1 MTFLTALGAF
11 NYGLVLIYGLFLSAY
26 IAGGL
31 ENRQQKRLL
40 LALCPLFLLIQTPC
54 WLVLGESA
62 TKQLY
67 PLIVHLPLVLILI
80 FVLKKPMGIALVSVC
95 TAYLCCQLPRW
106 IDLAVTAVTRSPMV
120 GEISYTLM
128 ILPIFLLLRRYFVR
142 PAYNAM
148 TVSPQSLLL
157 FGSLPVAYYFFDYAT
172 VVYSDALSM
181 GIQAVNESLPTA
193 LIIFYVMFLSA
204 YHKQM
209 QTRADAELQRSMMEA
224 ELKQAEVE
232 VEGLRNME
240 TQIAVYQHDMRHHLT
255 AIDGF
260 LAANQP
266 QLAKEYIKKVQDDVD
281 AITPKRFCE
290 NELVNLLCSSFVH
303 KANAAGIRLTVNAK
317 LPKTLSLPD
326 TELCSLL
333 SNGLENALHA
343 VSVLEEANQ
352 WMELYCGIRL
362 NKLLIEIKNPYS
374 GQITMQDGLPVS
386 IRDGHGYGCRSIRS
400 IAEHHQG
407 LYSFEP
413 QNGVFTLRVILPLN
427 PNYYSQPNDKIGW
440 E

>member
-11 NYGLVLIYGLFLSAY
+11 NYGLVLIYGLFLSAH

-31 ENRQQKRLL
+31 NTRRQNRLIW
-40 LALCPLFLLIQTPC
+40 ALCPLFLLIQTPC
-54 WLVLGESA
+54 WIILGESA

-80 FVLKKPMGIALVSVC
+80 FALKKPMGIALVSVC

-106 IDLAVTAVTRSPMV
+106 VDLAVTAVTRSPMI
-120 GEISYTLM
+120 GEISYTLV
-128 ILPIFLLLRRYFVR
+128 IFPFFLLLRRHFVR
-142 PAYNAM
+142 PAYSAM

-181 GIQAVNESLPTA
+181 GIRALNEFLPTA

-209 QTRADAELQRSMMEA
+209 QNRADADLQRSMLEA

-232 VEGLRNME
+232 VESLRSME
-240 TQIAVYQHDMRHHLT
+240 TQVAVYQHDMRHHLT

-260 LAANQP
+260 LATDQP
-266 QLAKEYIKKVQDDVD
+266 QLAKEYIKKVQADVD
-281 AITPKRFCE
+281 AITPKRFCG
-290 NELVNLLCSSFVH
+290 NELVNLLCSSFAH
-303 KANAAGIRLTVNAK
+303 KANTAGIRLTVDAK
-317 LPKTLSLPD
+317 LPKTLSVPD

-343 VSVLEEANQ
+343 VSILDEANQ
-352 WMELYCGIRL
+352 WVELYCRIRL

-374 GQITMQDGLPVS
+374 GQITMRDGLPVS
-386 IRDGHGYGCRSIRS
+386 SRAGHGYGCHSIRS

-413 QNGVFTLRVILPLN
+413 HNGVFTLRVILPLK
-427 PNYYSQPNDKIGW
+427 D

>member
-11 NYGLVLIYGLFLSAY
+11 NYGLVLIYGLFLSAH
-26 IAGGL
+26 IAGGWT
-31 ENRQQKRLL
+31 NRRQKRLL
-40 LALCPLFLLIQTPC
+40 QVLCPVFLLLQTLC
-54 WLVLGESA
+54 WLILGESV

-80 FVLKKPMGIALVSVC
+80 FSLKKPMGIALVSVC
-95 TAYLCCQLPRW
+95 SAYLCCQLPRW
-106 IDLAVTAVTRSPMV
+106 VDLTVTAVTRSPLA
-120 GEISYTLM
+120 GEISYTLV
-128 ILPIFLLLRRYFVR
+128 IYPIFLLLCRYFVR
-142 PAYNAM
+142 SAYSAM
-148 TVSPQSLLL
+148 TVSSQSLLL
-157 FGSLPVAYYFFDYAT
+157 FGSLPVVYYFFDYAT

-181 GIQAVNESLPTA
+181 DIRVLNEFLPTA
-193 LIIFYVMFLSA
+193 LITFYVLFLSA

-209 QTRADAELQRSMMEA
+209 QTRADADLQRSMLEA

-232 VEGLRNME
+232 VEGLRSME
-240 TQIAVYQHDMRHHLT
+240 TQVAVYQHDMRHHLT

-260 LAANQP
+260 LATDQP
-266 QLAKEYIKKVQDDVD
+266 QRAREYIKKVQADVD

-290 NELVNLLCSSFVH
+290 NELVNLLCSSFVN
-303 KANAAGIRLTVNAK
+303 KANAAGIRLTVAAK

-343 VSVLEEANQ
+343 VDELEEANQ
-352 WMELYCGIRL
+352 WVEFYCGIRL

-386 IRDGHGYGCRSIRS
+386 NRDGHGYGCRSIRS
-400 IAEHHQG
+400 ITEHHQG
-407 LYSFEP
+407 LYSFDP
-413 QNGVFTLRVILPLN
+413 QNGLFTLRVILPL
-427 PNYYSQPNDKIGW
+427 KG